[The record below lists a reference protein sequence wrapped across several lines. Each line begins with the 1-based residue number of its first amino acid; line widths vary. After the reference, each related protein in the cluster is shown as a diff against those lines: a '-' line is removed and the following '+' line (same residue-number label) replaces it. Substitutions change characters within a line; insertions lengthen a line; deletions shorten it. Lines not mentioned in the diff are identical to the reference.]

1 MFRNLAAVCLAV
13 MASIPPAAAQPTL
26 AGREKF
32 SAFAIDVSNL
42 TTAARTSPVDIT
54 INRWSSE
61 ADWDRLMATL
71 VDKGQDAMLSELRK
85 LPVVGYLTTPGS
97 LRYDLHFARQHDA
110 EEGGRTIVLLTDRYI
125 GSWEAAN
132 RPRTIDYPFT
142 YITLQV
148 DRDGRGG
155 GDATIYTKI
164 IATDTGAIELENFTN
179 RPVMLNDV
187 KKVM

>member
-1 MFRNLAAVCLAV
+1 MLRNLAAVCLAA
-13 MASIPPAAAQPTL
+13 MASVPPVAAQPNL

-32 SAFAIDVSNL
+32 SAFAIDVSNQ
-42 TTAARTSPVDIT
+42 VDIT

-71 VDKGQDAMLSELRK
+71 VEKGQDAMLSELRK

-97 LRYDLHFARQHDA
+97 LRYDLHFARQHDG
-110 EEGGRTIVLLTDRYI
+110 EEGGRTIFLLTDRYI

-132 RPRTIDYPFT
+132 RPRTMDYPFT
-142 YITLQV
+142 FINLQV
-148 DRDGRGG
+148 DRHGRGE
-155 GDATIYTKI
+155 GDATIYTKVT
-164 IATDTGAIELENFTN
+164 ATETGAIELENFTN

-187 KKVM
+187 KKVQ